1 MEIEKTVTV
10 AAPAQQVWAM
20 LLDPNVMGGCVPGMQ
35 SIEVLSED
43 EYVALMRVKISFIS
57 AKFKLKTRIVERR
70 APYYLRTEG
79 TGEDT
84 SVASSLKQQS
94 EIFLSEQPD
103 GQTELRIKVL
113 VDVMGR
119 LGTFGL
125 SVMKTKADRMWD
137 EFARNLA
144 TRLSPEAPQ
153 TALPTVAAAAAP
165 VTELAAPAV
174 PELAQAA
181 VATERVTAGLRVEGL
196 PASAGAVQ
204 TGSWWWR
211 LLRRGPAVATGGRC
225 IHVEIQRGETRIAVD
240 WPLEG
245 ARECAAW
252 LLDVQDKR

>member
-10 AAPAQQVWAM
+10 AAPAPQVWAM

-35 SIEVLSED
+35 SIEVISED
-43 EYVALMRVKISFIS
+43 EYIALMHVKISFIS

-94 EIFLSEQPD
+94 EIFLSELPD
-103 GQTELRIKVL
+103 GLTELRIKVQ
-113 VDVMGR
+113 VDVVGR

-144 TRLSPEAPQ
+144 TRLAPEAPQ
-153 TALPTVAAAAAP
+153 PVESTGTAGAAPLTVAN
-165 VTELAAPAV
+165 APAAM
-174 PELAQAA
+174 EQAQGA
-181 VATERVTAGLRVEGL
+181 VATGRVVDGVRVEGL
-196 PASAGAVQ
+196 PVSAVPVRAH
-204 TGSWWWR
+204 SWWQS
-211 LLRRGPAVATGGRC
+211 LLRRGPVEAAGGRC

-252 LLDVQDKR
+252 LLAVQDKR